1 MQKYAA
7 HFTTQFCC
15 EHRRKQEVDLTSE
28 VCGPGAGEETQAI
41 SVD

>member
-1 MQKYAA
+1 MQKWAA
-7 HFTTQFCC
+7 QFTTRLCC

-28 VCGPGAGEETQAI
+28 VCGPGAGEEARAI